1 MKSIPGNV
9 ETTAYGT
16 RFMIRTTLFFLTG
29 LLLVLGPA
37 LAQGPSEGP
46 TYNFKPRTTMIEW
59 LIGTIFLVG
68 CLVVA
73 FKPSKR
79 SNLK

>member
-1 MKSIPGNV
+1 
-9 ETTAYGT
+9 
-16 RFMIRTTLFFLTG
+16 MIRRVLCFLTG
-29 LLLVLGPA
+29 LLLAVGPA
-37 LAQGPSEGP
+37 LAQGSSEGP
-46 TYNFKPRTTMIEW
+46 TYNFKPRSTMIEW
-59 LIGTIFLVG
+59 VIGTIFLIG

>member
-1 MKSIPGNV
+1 
-9 ETTAYGT
+9 
-16 RFMIRTTLFFLTG
+16 MIRKTFCLLTG
-29 LLLVLGPA
+29 LLLTVVPA
-37 LAQGPSEGP
+37 VAQAASEGP
-46 TYNFKPRTTMIEW
+46 TYSFKPRTTMIEW